1 MYFSFKG
8 KSKIGKGTMSRLVH
22 LPVTVYEITESYIN
36 VQLGILILVSERTT
50 VILVKSLLLFTV
62 LNLVSRVDSEHIVVL
77 QVSLFLNNKCSE

>member
-1 MYFSFKG
+1 
-8 KSKIGKGTMSRLVH
+8 MSRLVH